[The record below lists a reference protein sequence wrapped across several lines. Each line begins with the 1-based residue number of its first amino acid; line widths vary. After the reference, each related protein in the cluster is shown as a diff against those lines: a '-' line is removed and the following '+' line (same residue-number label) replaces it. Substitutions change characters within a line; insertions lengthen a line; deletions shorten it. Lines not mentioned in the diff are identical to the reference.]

1 VHEGNIVVAAKR
13 WHGSED
19 ADLDIKDVDESTV
32 MPDGYDWWQAA
43 QIDEPIT
50 DIGVGEKP
58 TLDIAL
64 VFGPSEADAVV
75 AEASFVGVFEHRS
88 HSLAPSRSFDDADG
102 DPFVT
107 EPKGLADGG
116 DTMDIDGVELN
127 AVDVQQSPEMLLDG
141 MRDHYLQALYV
152 SKVIFIRGVLG
163 LGLRVANSFLDFCG
177 ILC

>member
-1 VHEGNIVVAAKR
+1 MHEGNIVVAAKG
-13 WHGSED
+13 WHGPED
-19 ADLDIKDVDESTV
+19 VDIKDFDESTV

-43 QIDEPIT
+43 QIDEPIS

-58 TLDIAL
+58 ALDIAL
-64 VFGPSEADAVV
+64 VFGPSEADVGV

-88 HSLAPSRSFDDADG
+88 HSLAPSRSFDDAGG

-116 DTMDIDGVELN
+116 DAMDVDGVESN
-127 AVDVQQSPEMLLDG
+127 VVNVQQSPEELLDG

-152 SKVIFIRGVLG
+152 SKVIFIRVVWG
-163 LGLRVANSFLDFCG
+163 LDCV
-177 ILC
+177 